1 MTCLKR
7 NTSQD
12 EDVPFS
18 LLNECLL
25 KNWMLNESSWNL
37 TRMVI
42 LCHSVTC
49 GKTFSTW
56 MAWKNKTHLTAI
68 LFYPNNLC
76 QDDFLYCNLVCTT
89 HLSRFKESASPNNR
103 LLKINFDSCHAETGT
118 ILKEKKK
125 TLVLGSGSYRFI
137 HLWWIINEVISVWEG
152 CGWH

>member
-1 MTCLKR
+1 MSAYICKSNR
-7 NTSQD
+7 WP
-12 EDVPFS
+12 V
-18 LLNECLL
+18 LNEIHHKMKMCHSVY
-25 KNWMLNESSWNL
+25 WMNVYWRTECWMKVLE

-118 ILKEKKK
+118 ILKEKK
-125 TLVLGSGSYRFI
+125 TLGP
-137 HLWWIINEVISVWEG
+137 W
-152 CGWH
+152 